1 MLRKKI
7 SFHFAILMTISG
19 IVLTFFLVSFLTK
32 KEIEIVEPTPN
43 ANLANCRPNAVRLG
57 GYQYIRPILFG
68 QDNCQAQHL
77 KPIKDQ
83 IETLI
88 NSYEGS
94 GVITNASVY
103 LRQLNQG
110 DWISVGET
118 QQYNPG
124 SLLKVPELI
133 TFMKMHEKD
142 PGLLDKKV
150 AYTEP
155 LNLKKQAYFLS
166 KSIELGKTYTIRE
179 LLYYMI
185 AYSDNNATMLLNQRM
200 DLAVFKK
207 VFTDLG
213 LADPDMTKTDIPIT
227 ANQYSLFMRV
237 LYNATYLNIDDS
249 EYCTELLSHSD
260 FNKGLL
266 NGLPKEVKVAHKF
279 GEANDGVN
287 AHFSESGII
296 YINNAPY
303 LLTVMTK
310 GKDNNLL
317 PGVIS
322 DISRKVFEMMGRV

>member
-1 MLRKKI
+1 M
-7 SFHFAILMTISG
+7 F
-19 IVLTFFLVSFLTK
+19 
-32 KEIEIVEPTPN
+32 
-43 ANLANCRPNAVRLG
+43 C
-57 GYQYIRPILFG
+57 
-68 QDNCQAQHL
+68 
-77 KPIKDQ
+77 
-83 IETLI
+83 
-88 NSYEGS
+88 
-94 GVITNASVY
+94 
-103 LRQLNQG
+103 
-110 DWISVGET
+110 W
-118 QQYNPG
+118 
-124 SLLKVPELI
+124 
-133 TFMKMHEKD
+133 
-142 PGLLDKKV
+142 
-150 AYTEP
+150 
-155 LNLKKQAYFLS
+155 
-166 KSIELGKTYTIRE
+166 
-179 LLYYMI
+179 
-185 AYSDNNATMLLNQRM
+185 
-200 DLAVFKK
+200 KK